1 MHSFWGSASQGAA
14 SFKRASLASRYRGP
28 CAGLALVTF
37 VNDLTRLW
45 VGRRCSHRRKA
56 PTIPGFQATGRVAH

>member
-56 PTIPGFQATGRVAH
+56 PTIPGFRATGRVAH